1 MMDRVATMM
10 SEKRWSQ
17 RANYADRL
25 VSLPQGFEFVDAH
38 HHLWDLS
45 RSGYA
50 WLKEDRDMQR
60 YLGPYDELC
69 RNYLVDEFEADSR
82 SVNLIKSVHI
92 ETQDPTDPVVET
104 AWLQSV
110 SDGHS
115 KHLPNAIIGAANLC
129 LPGLE
134 RVLTMH
140 EQYPNFRGIRA
151 LIFRDPKFAY
161 SDEFQRGLELLSRH
175 NLLFDADCDW
185 QHMPMFSTLAQR
197 FPDLQFVLNHCGF
210 PKHRTS
216 LYFSS
221 WRAAIKEFAKN
232 ENVVCKISG
241 LGMTDPDWT
250 LDSIRP
256 WVETCLEFMGIDR
269 CVFATN
275 WPVDSLFSSYEEVVR
290 SYHHI
295 VQDFSADEREKLFR
309 RNAER
314 TYQI

>member
-1 MMDRVATMM
+1 MLESSAKMMCER
-10 SEKRWSQ
+10 RWNQ
-17 RANYADRL
+17 RANYADRIAP
-25 VSLPQGFEFVDAH
+25 LPEKFSFVDAH

-50 WLKEDRDMQR
+50 WLKEDRDMER
-60 YLGPYDELC
+60 YLGSYDELC

-82 SVNLIKSVHI
+82 SVNLTKSVHI
-92 ETQDPTDPVVET
+92 ETQDPEDPVEET
-104 AWLQSV
+104 GWLQSV
-110 SDGHS
+110 SDKHS
-115 KHLPNAIIGAANLC
+115 RQLPNAIIGAANLC
-129 LPGLE
+129 VPGLE
-134 RVLTMH
+134 RSLSMH
-140 EQYPNFRGIRA
+140 EQFPNFRGIRA
-151 LIFRDPKFAY
+151 LIFRDPAFAY
-161 SDEFQRGLELLSRH
+161 SDEFQRGLGLLSRH
-175 NLLFDADCDW
+175 NLLFDADVDW
-185 QHMPMFSTLAQR
+185 QHMPMFSILAQQ

-216 LYFSS
+216 LYFSA

-241 LGMTDPDWT
+241 LGMTDPEWT

-256 WVETCLEFMGIDR
+256 WVETCIEYMGIDR
-269 CVFATN
+269 CMFATN

-295 VQDFSADEREKLFR
+295 VQDYSANERESLFR

-314 TYQI
+314 IYRI